1 MNCQFLLIVL
11 SVCFP
16 LTVAFTFSVL
26 PQRHVAPSFTLRM
39 SSYSVDSSD
48 YSSKDSDF
56 EAEDEYDEPYRPG
69 RLDEEGVTNTKELK
83 PVPMSKNSGNR
94 FVAILWDRLLDTEDR
109 RPEELHDA
117 RIKHTEPH
125 VMACRKAN
133 LYNETFNVDSMV
145 DVVWSRQLLSSDV
158 RRVIG
163 QIICLESAKLE
174 YVQDFMKNEP
184 LIQWF
189 TGGDISEIPLYRW
202 RHYRD
207 YSLRQDDGRF
217 GTPCMALAL
226 DHEAEEGTGTL
237 RDETYKE
244 HLEYLIRTE
253 RVICAGSLHLPT
265 QFKDDPSSLA
275 VGDLVMY
282 NAIDRDEAIE
292 LIENDPRAKE
302 GLYKSIQ
309 VHFYNNLDVTGKF
322 VAEDELRDSPCA
334 DLKEAMEIWGYPV
347 HDDQTPWNNW

>member
-1 MNCQFLLIVL
+1 MLASNTLSHMSWRAVRRTFTTKRSMLIPWLMSFGRVNCKLARAMNAPGDNGTFK
-11 SVCFP
+11 S
-16 LTVAFTFSVL
+16 LTLF
-26 PQRHVAPSFTLRM
+26 
-39 SSYSVDSSD
+39 
-48 YSSKDSDF
+48 
-56 EAEDEYDEPYRPG
+56 
-69 RLDEEGVTNTKELK
+69 VT
-83 PVPMSKNSGNR
+83 S
-94 FVAILWDRLLDTEDR
+94 
-109 RPEELHDA
+109 
-117 RIKHTEPH
+117 
-125 VMACRKAN
+125 
-133 LYNETFNVDSMV
+133 
-145 DVVWSRQLLSSDV
+145 LSSDV

>member
-1 MNCQFLLIVL
+1 MLASNTLSHMSWRAVRRTFTTKRSMLIPWLMSFGRVNCKLARAMNAPGDNGTFK
-11 SVCFP
+11 S
-16 LTVAFTFSVL
+16 LTLF
-26 PQRHVAPSFTLRM
+26 
-39 SSYSVDSSD
+39 
-48 YSSKDSDF
+48 
-56 EAEDEYDEPYRPG
+56 
-69 RLDEEGVTNTKELK
+69 VT
-83 PVPMSKNSGNR
+83 S
-94 FVAILWDRLLDTEDR
+94 
-109 RPEELHDA
+109 
-117 RIKHTEPH
+117 
-125 VMACRKAN
+125 
-133 LYNETFNVDSMV
+133 
-145 DVVWSRQLLSSDV
+145 LSSDV

-253 RVICAGSLHLPT
+253 RVICAGSLHLLVQHRHGQDGAGFEPRSAG
-265 QFKDDPSSLA
+265 QEPARFA
-275 VGDLVMY
+275 RHQGRGGDAAHLHFSEV
-282 NAIDRDEAIE
+282 AHVLPGFERDCTC
-292 LIENDPRAKE
+292 R
-302 GLYKSIQ
+302 
-309 VHFYNNLDVTGKF
+309 
-322 VAEDELRDSPCA
+322 
-334 DLKEAMEIWGYPV
+334 
-347 HDDQTPWNNW
+347 